1 MRRALPGLLAI
12 LLWAIASGIPAL
24 AQSPPPAAV
33 LDAAAREIEAIEKG
47 FEQPD
52 LGDEAL
58 AAYRARLET
67 LRGELAEVAAGL
79 TTRREAADRRLKE
92 IGPAPAEG
100 AAEAPEVARDREAE
114 TKAQQAVEAE
124 EKKARLLLV
133 RAEQAIETVTRTRR
147 SLFTARIFDRSFSIL
162 DPMLWVEAAEGLS
175 RAGTATRAFFAPS
188 VAAWDRAS
196 VAELALLGGSLVL
209 AVLIAWPL
217 RRLLEYG
224 AFRLIHWRVGDPNFR
239 RSALA
244 FVSTIVCA
252 GAPFLAALA
261 VGLALQAAGLLPG
274 AIGLLAVRF
283 LTLVGFVAFAFAL
296 GRALLSPERPG
307 LRLAPIGADTA
318 RALRW
323 YPLAIAGLSAT
334 GKFVEAVN
342 ATLAVPLATTVLA
355 SALFSVATALLI
367 AGALRTVRPRAD
379 AEDAGQERFLLAML
393 RMAAWLVVFVV
404 FGAILAG
411 YVKLASFLVD
421 QLVWAALVGGV
432 TLLLLQ
438 LVDDALMA
446 WARPAGIFGRF
457 ASNTVG
463 IGGSTIERIAVLLS
477 GALRALLLVAAAL
490 LVAAPWGVQST
501 DIFSSLRA
509 AVFGFRV
516 GGITISI
523 GEILAALGV
532 FLVGYVA
539 TRTVQTWLDDRFLP
553 KTSLDTGLKS
563 SIGTAVGYTGVILA
577 GLAALASLGFGL
589 DRIALL
595 AGALSLGIGFGLQS
609 IVNNFVSGIIL
620 LAERPIK
627 PGDWIAIGSDEGN
640 VQKISV
646 RATEIAL
653 FDGSTLIVPNAEFIS
668 KPVRN
673 VTMRGVQGR
682 VKLDFG
688 AAHGTDPE
696 KVREIALEAASAHP
710 EVLRAPS
717 PILLLTG
724 FRDVGMNFSLIC
736 YVPSQRAVASVRSDL
751 AFAVVRGCQAAGLDM
766 R

>member
-1 MRRALPGLLAI
+1 MRRLLPGLFA
-12 LLWAIASGIPAL
+12 LLLGLIANASL

-33 LDAAAREIEAIEKG
+33 IDAAGREIEAIDKG
-47 FEQPD
+47 FGQPD
-52 LGDEAL
+52 LTDEAL
-58 AAYRARLET
+58 TAYRARLET
-67 LRGELAEVAAGL
+67 LRGELGELANGL
-79 TTRREAADRRLKE
+79 TKRREEADRRLKE
-92 IGPAPAEG
+92 IGPPPAEG
-100 AAEAPEVARDREAE
+100 ATEAPEVARDRDSES
-114 TKAQQAVEAE
+114 KAKQAVEAE
-124 EKKARLLLV
+124 EKQARLLLV
-133 RAEQAIETVTRTRR
+133 RAEQAVETVTRTRR
-147 SLFTARIFDRSFSIL
+147 ALFTARIFDRSYSIL
-162 DPMLWVEAAEGLS
+162 DPDLWLEATQGLS
-175 RAGTATRAFFAPS
+175 RAGSATRVFFAPA

-196 VAELALLGGSLVL
+196 VFDFALLAGALLL

-224 AFRLIHWRVGDPNFR
+224 AFRLVHWRVGDPQFR

-244 FVSTIVCA
+244 FASTLICA
-252 GAPFLAALA
+252 GAPFLAALV

-274 AIGLLAVRF
+274 AIGELALRF
-283 LTLVGFVAFAFAL
+283 LLLVGFVAFAFAL
-296 GRALLSPERPG
+296 GRALLSPDRPG
-307 LRLAPIGADTA
+307 LRLAPVGPEAA
-318 RALRW
+318 HALRW
-323 YPLAIAGLSAT
+323 YPLAIAGIFAV

-342 ATLAVPLATTVLA
+342 ATLAVPLATTILL
-355 SALFSVATALLI
+355 SALFSVATALLF
-367 AGALRTVRPRAD
+367 AGALRTIRPRPD
-379 AEDAGQERFLLAML
+379 AEDAGKERFLLALL
-393 RMAAWLVVFVV
+393 RMAAWLVIFVV

-421 QLVWAALVGGV
+421 QLVWAAMVGAV

-457 ASNTVG
+457 ATGTVG
-463 IGGSTIERIAVLLS
+463 IGGSAIERIAVVLS
-477 GALRALLLVAAAL
+477 GALRAMLLVAAAV
-490 LVAAPWGVQST
+490 LVAAPWGLQST
-501 DIFSSLRA
+501 DVFAALRA
-509 AVFGFRV
+509 AVVGFRV

-523 GEILAALGV
+523 GEILAALAV

-539 TRTVQTWLDDRFLP
+539 TRTVQSWLDNRFLP
-553 KTSLDTGLKS
+553 RTSLDSGLKA
-563 SIGTAVGYTGVILA
+563 SIGTAIGYAGIILA

-640 VQKISV
+640 VQRISV

-653 FDGSTLIVPNAEFIS
+653 FDGSTLIVPNADFIS

-673 VTMRGVQGR
+673 VTLRGVQGR

-688 AAHGTDPE
+688 TAYGTDPE
-696 KVREIALEAASAHP
+696 RVRGIALEAAADHA

-717 PILLLTG
+717 PTVLLTG
-724 FRDVGMNFSLIC
+724 FRDVGMSFSLIC
-736 YVPSQRAVASVRSDL
+736 YVASQRAVASVRSDL
-751 AFAVVRGCQAAGLDM
+751 AFAVVRGCQAAGLEM